1 MQVLCYSL
9 TATVCQCCQHLL
21 LADGVM
27 FARTLETIHPSFTDT
42 LICPIIPYHL
52 LPPLP
57 STYPLSRLLTTPLS
71 SLPLATPTPFTP
83 TSAPP
88 PAVIPHITD
97 AVQEWVTR
105 VSRQPVD
112 DSGRTP
118 QVCVIEVRARA
129 RLNHQPVCVGVP
141 FIVRP
146 LTGLHLRV

>member
-1 MQVLCYSL
+1 MQVLCYPL
-9 TATVCQCCQHLL
+9 TATVWQCRQSLL

-27 FARTLETIHPSFTDT
+27 FVRTLETSPSFTHT
-42 LICPIIPYHL
+42 LICPIIPCT
-52 LPPLP
+52 PPA
-57 STYPLSRLLTTPLS
+57 LS
-71 SLPLATPTPFTP
+71 SHPPHTHSLTCLPLATPFTP
-83 TSAPP
+83 TSSPP

-118 QVCVIEVRARA
+118 QVCVIEVRACA
-129 RLNHQPVCVGVP
+129 RLNHQPVCVGVHIL

>member
-1 MQVLCYSL
+1 MQVLCYPL
-9 TATVCQCCQHLL
+9 TATVWQCRQSLL

-27 FARTLETIHPSFTDT
+27 FVRTLETSPSFTDT
-42 LICPIIPYHL
+42 LICPVIPYHL
-52 LPPLP
+52 LSPLTLHIPTLSPAYHLPLP
-57 STYPLSRLLTTPLS
+57 LFPPRPL
-71 SLPLATPTPFTP
+71 
-83 TSAPP
+83 P

-118 QVCVIEVRARA
+118 QVCVIEVRACA
-129 RLNHQPVCVGVP
+129 RLNHQPVCVGVHIP